1 MRPQFLALILLASGL
16 SLPACAQPAPAAP
29 AVPAANQVVNLF
41 FDGGDLPAAIAK
53 LKAARVN
60 DQPLVTQP
68 RLLNMPPYR
77 VQLEYRPGT
86 APATVHEIDAELMFI
101 VQGTGAIV
109 TGGKVVDEKRT
120 NATNLAGPSITG
132 GQSRDIS
139 PGDVILIPENVPHQV
154 IPASGQEVVIISFH
168 MPRPAQPGWSWP

>member
-1 MRPQFLALILLASGL
+1 MRAHLFALALAVTGFA
-16 SLPACAQPAPAAP
+16 LPACAQPAPAA
-29 AVPAANQVVNLF
+29 APAANQVVNLF
-41 FDGGDLPAAIAK
+41 FDGADLPAAIAK

-60 DQPLVTQP
+60 NQPLVTQP

-86 APATVHEIDAELMFI
+86 AQATVHEIDAEMM
-101 VQGTGAIV
+101 VVVEGTGTIV
-109 TGGKVVDEKRT
+109 TGGKVVGETRT
-120 NATNLAGPSITG
+120 NASNRAGPSIEG
-132 GQSRDIS
+132 GQSREIS

-154 IPASGQEVVIISFH
+154 MPAAGQEVVIISVH